1 LTAPALGARHRELT
15 RLRVLARDR
24 GERDNAGLVVIDGPR
39 AVDGALARHATI
51 ETIYV
56 DADAHGAAADVARRA
71 ADSGARVRE
80 VAPGALERA
89 GDVRTNAGLI
99 ALALRPVPPTRAAL
113 AHGACWLVCPEI
125 GDPGNLGALL
135 RSAEAA
141 GAAGI
146 VIGPGSADVYNPKSV
161 RASAGALFG
170 ITVLEDD
177 IVAVLSELAT
187 HGVQRVGAVARGGVA
202 SWSCRFAP
210 RVALVLGHETR
221 GLGAP
226 GGASTRAG
234 VQELDLDERVSIPM
248 AGAAESLNVAAAA
261 TVLLF
266 EVARRRAQVHT

>member
-1 LTAPALGARHRELT
+1 MTAPALGVRHRELT
-15 RLRVLARDR
+15 RLRTLARDR
-24 GERDNAGLVVIDGPR
+24 GERDTAGLVVIDGPR
-39 AVDGALARHATI
+39 AVDGAIVRRASIDTV
-51 ETIYV
+51 YV
-56 DADAHGAAADVARRA
+56 DVDAHGAAGEVARRA
-71 ADSGARVRE
+71 RDSGARVRE

-89 GDVRTNAGLI
+89 GDVRTNAGVI
-99 ALALRPVPPTRAAL
+99 ALARRPETPTRAAL

-161 RASAGALFG
+161 RASAGAVFG

-177 IVAVLSELAT
+177 IVTVLSDFAT
-187 HGVQRVGAVARGGVA
+187 HGVQRVGAVAHGGVA
-202 SWSCRFAP
+202 PWSCRFAP

-221 GLGAP
+221 GLD
-226 GGASTRAG
+226 
-234 VQELDLDERVSIPM
+234 DLAVDEQVSIPM

-266 EVARRRAQVHT
+266 EVARRHQSAGVTA

>member
-1 LTAPALGARHRELT
+1 MTAPALGARHRELT

-99 ALALRPVPPTRAAL
+99 ALARRPVPPTRAAL

-161 RASAGALFG
+161 RASAGAVFG

-221 GLGAP
+221 GLDH
-226 GGASTRAG
+226 
-234 VQELDLDERVSIPM
+234 LDIDERVSIPM